1 MSSTSDD
8 SLRPLSRRCQ
18 ASSRKVRA
26 PAIGHVTESGFG
38 LMAEV
43 ESFHASD
50 TEQVVRPCCP
60 GKGAMRI
67 KLCLA
72 LVSAVLVSLGTL
84 PTRPALAQ
92 GLPLPT
98 LPIFPA
104 DTPTPIATDTP
115 TPTPTANSAATPT
128 PTANSAATPTPTV
141 NGGATSTPTPTS
153 GANPIIAEN
162 QQPGTD
168 QWQI

>member
-104 DTPTPIATDTP
+104 DTPTPTPTATSTVTP
-115 TPTPTANSAATPT
+115 TPTPTSNSDATPT
-128 PTANSAATPTPTV
+128 PTTIT
-141 NGGATSTPTPTS
+141 
-153 GANPIIAEN
+153 GANAIV
-162 QQPGTD
+162 
-168 QWQI
+168 